1 MLEQKSNFL
10 RKTKDELDEAQNKI
24 KEKDIQIEK
33 NTLENQ
39 DLKVRMQKL
48 INTDNNAKAAYNAD
62 MLMDQNKLLKN
73 RIEQMHKQSVAK
85 DNEITHLQGRQAD
98 YEKRIVLLQ

>member
-24 KEKDIQIEK
+24 KEKDIQMEK

-62 MLMDQNKLLKN
+62 MLMD
-73 RIEQMHKQSVAK
+73 
-85 DNEITHLQGRQAD
+85 
-98 YEKRIVLLQ
+98 